1 MVSGLILL
9 FYFPRALKALQTTC
23 LFHSFTQ
30 ALFSVLKCFL
40 TVTHIQK
47 CNGCIP
53 LRQITFWH
61 YSITLSAVPNIN
73 HFNWV
78 LLTVLRA
85 KVRYQTYCRQKKMNP
100 PDSFAQV
107 CCQGWAT
114 ISVKEGFFT
123 TLATGDRQK
132 VSPVHSQ
139 VVKISLLHGLEM
151 GGSPPSG
158 SGQAPRCSLV
168 GPSLFNSLF
177 GLVTTGHNTIK
188 GYFLFLITTLQT
200 VLITYAHSTSGTN
213 FINILVNNI

>member
-61 YSITLSAVPNIN
+61 YSITLSAVPNIK

-100 PDSFAQV
+100 PDSFVRFAAR
-107 CCQGWAT
+107 GGLLYLL
-114 ISVKEGFFT
+114 KKGFSQ
-123 TLATGDRQK
+123 LWQLETGK
-132 VSPVHSQ
+132 
-139 VVKISLLHGLEM
+139 KC
-151 GGSPPSG
+151 
-158 SGQAPRCSLV
+158 PRCTLRWSKFVYFMGQRWVVHHLLAADRLPGAAQWDQV
-168 GPSLFNSLF
+168 YLTLCLDQLPLAIIQSK
-177 GLVTTGHNTIK
+177 VT
-188 GYFLFLITTLQT
+188 FC
-200 VLITYAHSTSGTN
+200 S
-213 FINILVNNI
+213 